1 MRDFARLF
9 TAVDQSTKTTVKVAA
24 LAEFFRAADDADKL
38 WCVALFSGRRPRR
51 VITTTTLREWAAER
65 AGIPLWLFEES
76 YPVVGDLAETISLV
90 LPPPTRQDD
99 RPLHHWIARLAV
111 LSKAGEPERKA
122 GILAA
127 WDSMDRTERLLFTK
141 LLTGGFRVGVSQK
154 LMTRA
159 LSQATGRDEAELT
172 HRLMGAWT
180 PETVSW
186 QSLIEA
192 PDPTADLSR
201 PYPFY
206 LAYQREESDD
216 LGPASDWFAER
227 KWDGIR
233 GQLVLRGGGHHLWSR
248 GEELM
253 TDRFP
258 EFACLCDWLPQGT
271 VIDGE
276 VLAFAD
282 ERPLPFNALQKR
294 IGRKTVPKRLLQESP
309 VILMAYDL
317 LEEHST
323 DIRPLPFTERRARL
337 AALVAAT
344 PPEAPLRLSP
354 DVSADDW
361 ETLAATRAESRD
373 HASEGL
379 MLKRRTSPYLAG
391 RKKGDWWKW
400 KVDPLTID
408 AVMIYAQSGS
418 GRRANLFTDFTFAV
432 RDGAALVPFTKAYSG
447 LTDAEFRQIT
457 AWVRKNT
464 LQRFGPVRQVTPE
477 HVFEIAFEGIQE
489 SPRHKS
495 GVALRFPRMAR
506 WRHDKPA
513 SEINTLDDLRDML
526 ATWG

>member
-258 EFACLCDWLPQGT
+258 EFRVPPATGSARSP

-276 VLAFAD
+276 VLAFRRQ
-282 ERPLPFNALQKR
+282 RPCPSTPCRKRHRPQDRAKEALSGKACHPDGLR
-294 IGRKTVPKRLLQESP
+294 PCWK
-309 VILMAYDL
+309 
-317 LEEHST
+317 ST
-323 DIRPLPFTERRARL
+323 PQPTSARCHIYTERRAAPRPG
-337 AALVAAT
+337 ASAAT
-344 PPEAPLRLSP
+344 SARERRSGCRPNVSGGPLG
-354 DVSADDW
+354 DA
-361 ETLAATRAESRD
+361 LAATRAESRI
-373 HASEGL
+373 L
-379 MLKRRTSPYLAG
+379 LR
-391 RKKGDWWKW
+391 
-400 KVDPLTID
+400 
-408 AVMIYAQSGS
+408 
-418 GRRANLFTDFTFAV
+418 
-432 RDGAALVPFTKAYSG
+432 GA
-447 LTDAEFRQIT
+447 DAEAAEPRPI
-457 AWVRKNT
+457 
-464 LQRFGPVRQVTPE
+464 LQEPGKGRTGGNGRS
-477 HVFEIAFEGIQE
+477 I
-489 SPRHKS
+489 R
-495 GVALRFPRMAR
+495 
-506 WRHDKPA
+506 
-513 SEINTLDDLRDML
+513 
-526 ATWG
+526 